1 MHEESAIISSNTN
14 YMVDICHGLP
24 RRRIPLQAT
33 RKYMP
38 EEIMAMCRGASPPY
52 YILVQNTMI
61 PIKENSCLA
70 LACEISS
77 AYHNWVAYNAPDND
91 GSMTDTEDA
100 EGL

>member
-1 MHEESAIISSNTN
+1 MHEESPIIFSNTN
-14 YMVDICHGLP
+14 SMVDICHGLP

-52 YILVQNTMI
+52 YILVENTMI
-61 PIKENSCLA
+61 PIKENACLA

-77 AYHNWVAYNAPDND
+77 AYHNWVAYNAPDDD
-91 GSMTDTEDA
+91 GSTTDTEDF